1 MNGEISIQTFVN
13 DSLGKIRT
21 AEIDGIIYFVAVDI
35 ATILGYTNS
44 RDAVRKH
51 VDEEDKLTVA
61 ICDGS
66 SPNPN
71 KTVINESG
79 LYSLILQSKLP
90 RARDFKRWVTSEVL
104 PAIRQAGMYSLV
116 GTKELKEQEYG
127 SADSPQI
134 MASPKDYLVLAKV
147 IASCKTERLPLVLR
161 ILEKGGWDV
170 GKPQDLVQ
178 NGAMD
183 TADAG
188 IRLREAAYRLNM
200 SHSQLA
206 KKLNWSKQ
214 TICSYING
222 SRFPK
227 PRTYLKLLND
237 LDLLL
242 RANSIDIDSN
252 DSDCEEDETADE

>member
-13 DSLGKIRT
+13 DSLGEIRT
-21 AEIDGIIYFVAVDI
+21 AEINGIIYFVAVDI

-104 PAIRQAGMYSLV
+104 PSLRKTGHYSLPNANDF
-116 GTKELKEQEYG
+116 EPE
-127 SADSPQI
+127 DSDIPQT
-134 MASPKDYLVLAKV
+134 AVTARDYLALAKI
-147 IASCKTERLPLVLR
+147 IASCKTERLPLVIK
-161 ILEKGGWDV
+161 ILEKGGWSI
-170 GKPQDLVQ
+170 GSSQELVQ
-178 NGAMD
+178 SGLKD
-183 TADAG
+183 TSDAG
-188 IRLREAAYRLNM
+188 ARIKNVMTKYDVSVERI
-200 SHSQLA
+200 A
-206 KKLNWSKQ
+206 KEIGWCKQ
-214 TICSYING
+214 TLYTYLNG
-222 SRFPK
+222 KRFPYPK
-227 PRTYLKLLND
+227 NYTKLLND
-237 LDLLL
+237 LN
-242 RANSIDIDSN
+242 AFEIAHNTNID
-252 DSDCEEDETADE
+252 